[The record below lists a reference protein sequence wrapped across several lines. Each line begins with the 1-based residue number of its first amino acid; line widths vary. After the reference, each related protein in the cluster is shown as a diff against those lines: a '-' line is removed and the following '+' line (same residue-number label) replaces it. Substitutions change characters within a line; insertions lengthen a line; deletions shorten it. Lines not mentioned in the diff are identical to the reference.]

1 MGKNIGKNI
10 SSSGKYNQ
18 KLLDHVKQFAADA
31 VKTSLKRVI
40 HKTAKATGNWIGN
53 KVANNITRVSKS
65 LQQNHSDT
73 VINEHEK

>member
-18 KLLDHVKQFAADA
+18 KILDHAKQSAADA

-40 HKTAKATGNWIGN
+40 HEKAKATGNWIGN

-65 LQQNHSDT
+65 LQQNHLDT